1 MGSVSNMNPGVS
13 DLLQTLSNLNSPVLS
28 SQPVVNALENAPPAD
43 IVQLSM
49 AATQLE
55 SVNAMFGIA
64 ATPSTGMDTSTS
76 STLGALE
83 GTAPSSSVVA
93 AASPL
98 DQNANAQAALQ
109 AELSQ
114 GLFGT
119 GTSNGVSGSLFDTIG

>member
-13 DLLQTLSNLNSPVLS
+13 DLLQTLTNLNSPVLS

-64 ATPSTGMDTSTS
+64 ATPSAGMDTGIGG
-76 STLGALE
+76 TLGALE
-83 GTAPSSSVVA
+83 GAGGSSVLA

-98 DQNANAQAALQ
+98 DQNANAQAVLQ

-119 GTSNGVSGSLFDTIG
+119 GASNGVSGSLFDTIG